1 MTPVELAMVL
11 ASALL
16 HATWN
21 TAAKGSRSPAGYL
34 VATGLASALAG
45 LPVLFAFSFAE
56 VPAPLWGVLA
66 GTSIAHA
73 LYAFWLSRAYVHG
86 ELTLVYPI
94 SRTTPAFMPLVAIPL
109 LGESLTLAGALGIA
123 LVVLGMWLVQT
134 DGRLRREDLASRGA
148 AFAYLTLLATV
159 AYSLFDKQAMALLD
173 GAAWSGA
180 APRSVAYFYFLSV
193 VPLPLFWLLAR
204 RDAPAS
210 VVREILRE
218 ERAQVLG
225 GVVAGFVSYALI
237 LEALRT
243 ASVSYVV
250 AARQASVVFVVLFG
264 VAWLRERPGP
274 VRIAGVG
281 ASVGGVVLIA
291 LRG

>member
-1 MTPVELAMVL
+1 MVL

-34 VATGLASALAG
+34 VATGLASALVG
-45 LPVLFAFSFAE
+45 LPVLLAFSFAE
-56 VPAPLWGVLA
+56 IPPAVWRMVA
-66 GTSIAHA
+66 ATSVAHA

-94 SRTTPAFMPLVAIPL
+94 SRTTPAFMPLVAVPL
-109 LGESLTLAGALGIA
+109 LGESLSLSGTLGIA

-134 DGRLRREDLASRGA
+134 DGRLRRAELVSRGA

-159 AYSLFDKQAMALLD
+159 GYSLFDKQAMSLLN
-173 GAAWSGA
+173 AAHWTGA

-204 RDAPAS
+204 RDAPVS

-218 ERAQVLG
+218 ERAQVVG
-225 GVVAGFVSYALI
+225 GVVAGFASYALI

-264 VAWLRERPGP
+264 IAWLRERPGP
-274 VRIAGVG
+274 VRLVGVV
-281 ASVGGVVLIA
+281 ATVAGVVLIA

>member
-1 MTPVELAMVL
+1 MTPAELAMVL

-34 VATGLASALAG
+34 VATGLASVVVG
-45 LPVLFAFSFAE
+45 LPVLFAFSPAE
-56 VPAPLWGVLA
+56 IPAGLWRLLA

-94 SRTTPAFMPLVAIPL
+94 SRTTPAFMPLVAVPL
-109 LGESLTLAGALGIA
+109 LGESLSPAGALGIA
-123 LVVLGMWLVQT
+123 LVVAGMWLVQT
-134 DGRLRREDLASRGA
+134 DGRLRREELASRGA

-159 AYSLFDKQAMALLD
+159 AYSLFDKQAMSLLND
-173 GAAWSGA
+173 ADWTGV
-180 APRSVAYFYFLSV
+180 APRSVTYFYFLSV
-193 VPLPLFWLLAR
+193 LPLPWFWLLAR
-204 RDAPAS
+204 REAPVS

-218 ERAQVLG
+218 ERAQVVG

-264 VAWLRERPGP
+264 IAWLRERPGP
-274 VRIAGVG
+274 VRLSGVV
-281 ASVGGVVLIA
+281 ATVAGVVLIA